1 MPDLLSH
8 LIIGL
13 ILAEVFDIRKKSL
26 VVFGAVAPDILSKIP
41 LLYFYFGNNPPIS
54 FAPFHTPFMWLL
66 LSILIAPLFKHDK
79 LKTIIFI
86 NIGTM
91 SHFLSDL
98 TMKHFTM
105 VGTRFFYPLT
115 NNNYTLNLIWPEQSF
130 YILIGSLIVYLFIRL
145 IKKNISI
152 PGKIRFWVK

>member
-13 ILAEVFDIRKKSL
+13 ILAELFNIRKKSL
-26 VVFGAVAPDILSKIP
+26 VVLGAIAPDIIAKIP
-41 LLYFYFGNNPPIS
+41 LLYFYLGVNPPVS
-54 FAPFHTPFMWLL
+54 FTPFHTPFMWLL

-98 TMKHFTM
+98 TIKHFTD
-105 VGTRFFYPLT
+105 VGTRFFYPIT
-115 NNNYTLNLIWPEQSF
+115 NANYSFNLIWPEQSF
-130 YILIGSLIVYLFIRL
+130 YILFISLIVYLLIII
-145 IKKNISI
+145 IKKNNII
-152 PGKIRFWVK
+152 LIKIRNFAK